1 MTKEIAMFERTRE
14 RFAAW
19 LTYRETLRQLDW
31 LDPRILADFGI
42 RNRREMIERAKAGLN
57 RTRSIH

>member
-1 MTKEIAMFERTRE
+1 MFERTRE

-31 LDPRILADFGI
+31 LDPRTLADFGI
-42 RNRREMIERAKAGLN
+42 HNRREMIERAKAGLN
-57 RTRSIH
+57 KARSVN

>member
-1 MTKEIAMFERTRE
+1 MFERTRE

-31 LDPRILADFGI
+31 LDPRILADAGI
-42 RNRREMIERAKAGLN
+42 RNRREMIERARAGLAK
-57 RTRSIH
+57 TRSVS

>member
-1 MTKEIAMFERTRE
+1 MIKEIAMFERTRE

-31 LDPRILADFGI
+31 LDPHILADAGI

-57 RTRSIH
+57 KARSVN

>member
-1 MTKEIAMFERTRE
+1 MIEEIAMFERTRE

-31 LDPRILADFGI
+31 LDPRILADAGI
-42 RNRREMIERAKAGLN
+42 RNRREMIERAKAGLAK
-57 RTRSIH
+57 TRSVN